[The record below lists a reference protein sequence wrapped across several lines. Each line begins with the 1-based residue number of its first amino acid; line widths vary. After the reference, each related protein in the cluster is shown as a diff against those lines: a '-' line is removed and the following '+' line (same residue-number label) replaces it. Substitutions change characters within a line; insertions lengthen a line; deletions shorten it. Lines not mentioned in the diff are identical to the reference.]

1 MRETHPDTRSLR
13 PGIVEIWPIPLVGDT
28 ERHIRTLSR
37 TERARLRRRR
47 GTDADRFAIAHGTMR
62 QVLGRY
68 LGCAP
73 AAVPLRARHGEAPQT
88 PGLRLSLSHS
98 EQLAL
103 LAVSNSTVG
112 VDIEDLAASE
122 DSGLTDVA
130 ELTLSPSELAALE
143 QTSPRERGRAWLRSW
158 TRREAVLKAK
168 PDALTDRSISD
179 LDVTRDTVLDLSVG
193 DLDVGPRYVAA
204 IASGL
209 SEPNIVWKEL
219 AGERQ

>member
-1 MRETHPDTRSLR
+1 MRETHPDRRSLR
-13 PGIVEIWPIPLVGDT
+13 PDIVEIWPIPLVGDT

-37 TERARLRRRR
+37 TERARLGRRR

-62 QVLGRY
+62 QVLGHY
-68 LGCAP
+68 LGCTP

-98 EQLAL
+98 EEFAL

-112 VDIEDLAASE
+112 VDVENLAASE
-122 DSGLTDVA
+122 DNDLTDVA
-130 ELTLSPSELAALE
+130 ELMLSPNELAALE
-143 QTSPRERGRAWLRSW
+143 RTSPRERGRAWLRSW

-168 PDALTDRSISD
+168 PDALAERSISE

-193 DLDVGPRYVAA
+193 DLDVGPQHVAA
-204 IASGL
+204 VASGL
-209 SEPNIVWKEL
+209 SKPNIIWKD
-219 AGERQ
+219 ARR